1 MTPRV
6 FAGCVLV
13 NLLVFV
19 QGICVGLLIERETK
33 SCQLKAVIEISLP
46 ASPHE
51 QQPEPMPAMAPGRW
65 VDERYYL

>member
-1 MTPRV
+1 MTRRM

-13 NLLVFV
+13 NLFVFV

-33 SCQLKAVIEISLP
+33 SCQLQAVIEVSLP

-51 QQPEPMPAMAPGRW
+51 TQPEPTPALAPRRW
-65 VDERYYL
+65 IDERYEL